1 MSLEEDI
8 KQDKFHSEQH
18 KAAINIMFT
27 SSWLH
32 SINASYLK
40 KYDITPEQFNVMR
53 ILRGSHPK
61 KLMLSEVAS
70 RMIDKSSNCTRLV
83 EKLRQKNLVQREI
96 CEDNRRQVDISITDK
111 GLTLLKKLDAEAGLM
126 KGIMDKL
133 SKTEAKELNRMLDKL
148 RADH

>member
-8 KQDKFHSEQH
+8 KQDKFQSEQH
-18 KAAINIMFT
+18 KAAINI
-27 SSWLH
+27 
-32 SINASYLK
+32 
-40 KYDITPEQFNVMR
+40 
-53 ILRGSHPK
+53 
-61 KLMLSEVAS
+61 
-70 RMIDKSSNCTRLV
+70 V

-148 RADH
+148 REDN